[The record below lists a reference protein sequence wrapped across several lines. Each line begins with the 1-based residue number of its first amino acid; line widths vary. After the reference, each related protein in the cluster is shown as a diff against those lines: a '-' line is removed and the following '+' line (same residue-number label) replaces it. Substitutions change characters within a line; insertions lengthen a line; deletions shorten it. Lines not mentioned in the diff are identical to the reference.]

1 MQTPGMDLLYYVIDA
16 FASERY
22 TGNPAAVV
30 LDAAGLDDSEM
41 RAIAAE
47 FNLSETTFVLPPS
60 QPPLSDLGRP
70 HVRFRW
76 FTPATEVDMCGHAT
90 IAGIHALLESG
101 RLRHVDRTES
111 TQVRIDTKSGT
122 LTGYIENI
130 PGDESA
136 LMIWLDLPYPI
147 LNERCLVTAEL
158 ARALRLPTSAF
169 ESKLPI
175 MQTQDCDLLVFVRDT
190 AALNASRPDFPALS
204 ELLNR
209 ERLRG
214 LCLAT
219 VRTITPSIHVQSRFF
234 APSVGIDEDPVTG
247 SVHGPLAAYLVSNRL
262 VPIHDGLSGLTCVQG
277 RPGGRSGLL
286 HALVQVRGEDRYAV
300 RIGGRAITTMRGTL
314 VN

>member
-1 MQTPGMDLLYYVIDA
+1 MGRPYYVIDA

-30 LDAAGLDDSEM
+30 LDAEGLDDSAM

-47 FNLSETTFVLPPS
+47 FNLSETTFVLPP
-60 QPPLSDLGRP
+60 QKTQEIERGGP

-76 FTPATEVDMCGHAT
+76 FTPTVEVDMCGHAT

-101 RLRHVDRTES
+101 RIGREDARES

-122 LTGYIENI
+122 LTGYVENI
-130 PGDESA
+130 PGQDSGR
-136 LMIWLDLPYPI
+136 MIWLDLPDPV
-147 LNERCLVTAEL
+147 LTGHRLMASEL
-158 ARALRLPTSAF
+158 SAVLRLPVDALETH
-169 ESKLPI
+169 LPTVE
-175 MQTQDCDLLVFVRDT
+175 TQDHDVLMFVRSVGS
-190 AALNASRPDFPALS
+190 LNEARPDFPRLA

-219 VRTITPSIHVQSRFF
+219 VNTITPSVHVQSRFF
-234 APSVGIDEDPVTG
+234 APNFGIDEDPVTG
-247 SVHGPLAAYLVSNRL
+247 SVHGPLAAYLVWKQL

-277 RPGGRSGLL
+277 KPGGRTGLL
-286 HALVQVRGEDRYAV
+286 HALVQVQGEDRFAV
-300 RIGGRAITTMRGTL
+300 RIGGQAVTTMRGTL
-314 VN
+314 VD